1 MANTFHLKIVTV
13 DGRRHP
19 MANTFHLKIVTV
31 DGLAFEGDVQ
41 RLMFRSTHGDLAILA
56 RHINYCTAVG
66 MGTAHVVLEDGSERT
81 AACIGGMCSMMDNE
95 CHLLPTTWEWSEDID
110 VERAEAAKVRAEA
123 KLREEKL
130 SEEARLLTESK
141 LYRALVRIGSAR
153 H

>member
-1 MANTFHLKIVTV
+1 MANTFHLK
-13 DGRRHP
+13 
-19 MANTFHLKIVTV
+19 LVTV
-31 DGLAFEGDVQ
+31 DGLAFEGEVQ

-123 KLREEKL
+123 KLREQKL
-130 SEEARLLTESK
+130 SEEVRLLTESK

>member
-1 MANTFHLKIVTV
+1 MANS
-13 DGRRHP
+13 
-19 MANTFHLKIVTV
+19 FHLKIVTV
-31 DGLAFEGDVQ
+31 DGLAYEGDVQ

-66 MGTAHVVLEDGSERT
+66 MGTAHVIMEDGSERT

-110 VERAEAAKVRAEA
+110 VERAEAAKARAES
-123 KLREEKL
+123 KLREDKL
-130 SEEARLLTESK
+130 SEEARLLTEAK

-153 H
+153 Y

>member
-1 MANTFHLKIVTV
+1 
-13 DGRRHP
+13 

-31 DGLAFEGDVQ
+31 DGLAFEGEVQ

-123 KLREEKL
+123 KLREQKR
-130 SEEARLLTESK
+130 SEEVRLLTESK

>member
-1 MANTFHLKIVTV
+1 
-13 DGRRHP
+13 

-95 CHLLPTTWEWSEDID
+95 CHLLPTTWEWSEEID

>member
-1 MANTFHLKIVTV
+1 
-13 DGRRHP
+13 

-31 DGLAFEGDVQ
+31 DGLAYEGDVQ

-66 MGTAHVVLEDGSERT
+66 MGTAHVIMEDGSERT

-110 VERAEAAKVRAEA
+110 VERAEAAKARAES

-130 SEEARLLTESK
+130 SEEARLLTEAKRS
-141 LYRALVRIGSAR
+141 RALGRIGSAR

>member
-1 MANTFHLKIVTV
+1 
-13 DGRRHP
+13 

-31 DGLAFEGDVQ
+31 DGLAFEGEVQ
-41 RLMFRSTHGDLAILA
+41 RLMFRSTHGDIAILA

-66 MGTAHVVLEDGSERT
+66 MGTAHVVMEDGSERT

>member
-1 MANTFHLKIVTV
+1 
-13 DGRRHP
+13 

-31 DGLAFEGDVQ
+31 DGLAYEGDVQ

-66 MGTAHVVLEDGSERT
+66 MGTAHVIMEDGSERT

-110 VERAEAAKVRAEA
+110 VERAEAAKARAES

-130 SEEARLLTESK
+130 SEEARLLTEAK

>member
-1 MANTFHLKIVTV
+1 
-13 DGRRHP
+13 

-110 VERAEAAKVRAEA
+110 VERAVAAKVRAEA

>member
-1 MANTFHLKIVTV
+1 
-13 DGRRHP
+13 

-56 RHINYCTAVG
+56 RHINYSTAVG

-110 VERAEAAKVRAEA
+110 VERAEAAKARAEA

-130 SEEARLLTESK
+130 SEETRLLTESK

>member
-1 MANTFHLKIVTV
+1 
-13 DGRRHP
+13 

-31 DGLAFEGDVQ
+31 DGLAYEGDVQ

-66 MGTAHVVLEDGSERT
+66 MGTAHVIMEDGSERT

-110 VERAEAAKVRAEA
+110 VERAEAAKARAES
-123 KLREEKL
+123 KPREDKL
-130 SEEARLLTESK
+130 SEEARLLTEAK

>member
-1 MANTFHLKIVTV
+1 
-13 DGRRHP
+13 

-31 DGLAFEGDVQ
+31 DGLAFEGEVQ

-130 SEEARLLTESK
+130 SEETRLLTESK

>member
-1 MANTFHLKIVTV
+1 
-13 DGRRHP
+13 

-31 DGLAFEGDVQ
+31 DGLAYEGDVQ

-66 MGTAHVVLEDGSERT
+66 MGTAHVIMEDGSERT

-110 VERAEAAKVRAEA
+110 VERAEAAKARAES
-123 KLREEKL
+123 KLREDKL
-130 SEEARLLTESK
+130 SEEARLRTEAK
-141 LYRALVRIGSAR
+141 LSRALVRIGSAR

>member
-1 MANTFHLKIVTV
+1 
-13 DGRRHP
+13 

-41 RLMFRSTHGDLAILA
+41 RLMFRSTHGDIAILA

-66 MGTAHVVLEDGSERT
+66 MGTAHVVMEDGSERT

-110 VERAEAAKVRAEA
+110 VERAEAAKVRAES

-130 SEEARLLTESK
+130 SEETRLLTESK

>member
-1 MANTFHLKIVTV
+1 
-13 DGRRHP
+13 

-123 KLREEKL
+123 KLREQKL
-130 SEEARLLTESK
+130 SEEVRLLTESK

>member
-1 MANTFHLKIVTV
+1 
-13 DGRRHP
+13 

-31 DGLAFEGDVQ
+31 DGLAYEGDVQ

-66 MGTAHVVLEDGSERT
+66 MGTAHVIMEDGSERT

-110 VERAEAAKVRAEA
+110 VERAEAAKARAES

-130 SEEARLLTESK
+130 SEEARLLTEAK
-141 LYRALVRIGSAR
+141 LCRALVRIGSAR

>member
-1 MANTFHLKIVTV
+1 
-13 DGRRHP
+13 

-66 MGTAHVVLEDGSERT
+66 MRTAHVVLEDGSERT

>member
-1 MANTFHLKIVTV
+1 
-13 DGRRHP
+13 

-31 DGLAFEGDVQ
+31 DGLAFEGEVQ

>member
-1 MANTFHLKIVTV
+1 
-13 DGRRHP
+13 

-31 DGLAFEGDVQ
+31 DGLAFEGEVQ
-41 RLMFRSTHGDLAILA
+41 RLMFRSTHGDIAILA

-66 MGTAHVVLEDGSERT
+66 MGTAHVVMEDGSERT

-110 VERAEAAKVRAEA
+110 VERAEAAKVRAES

-130 SEEARLLTESK
+130 SEETRLLTESK

>member
-1 MANTFHLKIVTV
+1 
-13 DGRRHP
+13 

-95 CHLLPTTWEWSEDID
+95 CHLLPTTWEWSEEID
-110 VERAEAAKVRAEA
+110 VERAEAAKARAEA
-123 KLREEKL
+123 KLRKEKL

>member
-1 MANTFHLKIVTV
+1 
-13 DGRRHP
+13 

-31 DGLAFEGDVQ
+31 DGLAYEGDVQ
-41 RLMFRSTHGDLAILA
+41 RLMFRSMHGDIAILA

-66 MGTAHVVLEDGSERT
+66 MGTAHVVMEDGSERT

-110 VERAEAAKVRAEA
+110 VERAENAKVRAEA

-130 SEEARLLTESK
+130 SKETRLLTESK

>member
-1 MANTFHLKIVTV
+1 
-13 DGRRHP
+13 

-95 CHLLPTTWEWSEDID
+95 CHLLPTTWEWSEEID
-110 VERAEAAKVRAEA
+110 VERAEAAKARAEA

-130 SEEARLLTESK
+130 SEETRLLTESK

>member
-1 MANTFHLKIVTV
+1 
-13 DGRRHP
+13 

-31 DGLAFEGDVQ
+31 DGLAYEGDVQ

-66 MGTAHVVLEDGSERT
+66 MGTAHVIMEDGSERT

-110 VERAEAAKVRAEA
+110 VERAEAAKARAES

-130 SEEARLLTESK
+130 SEEARLLTEAK
-141 LYRALVRIGSAR
+141 LSRALVRIGSAR

>member
-1 MANTFHLKIVTV
+1 
-13 DGRRHP
+13 
-19 MANTFHLKIVTV
+19 
-31 DGLAFEGDVQ
+31 
-41 RLMFRSTHGDLAILA
+41 MFRSTHGDLAILA

-130 SEEARLLTESK
+130 SKETRLLTESK

>member
-1 MANTFHLKIVTV
+1 
-13 DGRRHP
+13 

-31 DGLAFEGDVQ
+31 DGLAYEGDVQ
-41 RLMFRSTHGDLAILA
+41 RLMFRSSHGDIAILA

-66 MGTAHVVLEDGSERT
+66 MGTAHVVMEDGSERT

-110 VERAEAAKVRAEA
+110 VERAEAAKVRAES

-130 SEEARLLTESK
+130 SEETRLLTESK